1 MLHIPQMLL
10 KQESQADKQLTQVCL
25 LQLEHFL
32 GTSSDKV
39 LTHEVHERAGRQARS
54 HWSLKFL
61 RRIRDFFACNPEFAQ

>member
-39 LTHEVHERAGRQARS
+39 LTHEVHELVGLLLGPFCLPPS
-54 HWSLKFL
+54 MTN
-61 RRIRDFFACNPEFAQ
+61 CNVL